1 MIIDFFNNGIY
12 NNEINDAKF
21 HNEHNKK
28 RFFHL
33 YKEEKEKNRNSYT
46 FYSNE
51 EIVNNKT
58 QEMFNSDIDLIK
70 KNISYRNTLNNNDYL
85 YTYYID
91 LYITFYNFNLHYE
104 NLKNR
109 NILAENYFVFNNAN
123 RISFTALNY
132 NLGYLDIQT
141 WKLNYMKVKSTIDFI
156 EINELKVSEE
166 IENIRLDLEEIDE
179 FSELYF
185 NYQNLKAEN
194 INEVS
199 NFKEKLND
207 IKLKNTFFKY
217 NLLNSIKYN
226 VGYISQNFDILL
238 IDYKKE
244 KNKIEKIENDVKE
257 IEQRI
262 ENKMREMEQNIKKE
276 RETYL
281 TVTGSAIGLISL
293 ISTNVS
299 SIAKE
304 ISLEHILL
312 FNITI
317 LSALLVFSKLY
328 EKIYTHN
335 YLEKNE
341 NIKYN
346 NFINKILR
354 IIIVL
359 AIFLIALTII
369 KLILK
374 L

>member
-346 NFINKILR
+346 NFINKILW

>member
-1 MIIDFFNNGIY
+1 M
-12 NNEINDAKF
+12 
-21 HNEHNKK
+21 
-28 RFFHL
+28 
-33 YKEEKEKNRNSYT
+33 
-46 FYSNE
+46 
-51 EIVNNKT
+51 
-58 QEMFNSDIDLIK
+58 
-70 KNISYRNTLNNNDYL
+70 
-85 YTYYID
+85 
-91 LYITFYNFNLHYE
+91 
-104 NLKNR
+104 
-109 NILAENYFVFNNAN
+109 
-123 RISFTALNY
+123 
-132 NLGYLDIQT
+132 
-141 WKLNYMKVKSTIDFI
+141 
-156 EINELKVSEE
+156 
-166 IENIRLDLEEIDE
+166 EEIDK

-346 NFINKILR
+346 NFINKILW